1 MEFKVLIPSAKQMKD
16 ESSNFL
22 FYEKKEI
29 FNEEKNEYEIKKY
42 EIESKIIEKLAEYNE
57 EELAKIY
64 ECSEEIAKKEHEN
77 IVNIKEKK
85 AKYKK
90 AIELYNGMMYKNID
104 YLNLKEEEKRYIN
117 ENVEI
122 TTSMYGI
129 IKSDF
134 YIAKHRLD
142 FMQNININVFTD
154 KSIKES
160 VSLKKY
166 FNSEYNK
173 YADEILNVKKLQI
186 ISLLSSEFEE
196 VFSKKYRDQFIKIG
210 FAEEKYDKKEGKI
223 KIKTHSTISKKARG
237 LFVKYLSENKIKRVS
252 DLLNNDIN
260 IYGFMLSKE
269 YSDIELD
276 EKNGIKKVKKIMYI
290 KKY

>member
-1 MEFKVLIPSAKQMKD
+1 
-16 ESSNFL
+16 
-22 FYEKKEI
+22 
-29 FNEEKNEYEIKKY
+29 
-42 EIESKIIEKLAEYNE
+42 
-57 EELAKIY
+57 
-64 ECSEEIAKKEHEN
+64 
-77 IVNIKEKK
+77 
-85 AKYKK
+85 
-90 AIELYNGMMYKNID
+90 
-104 YLNLKEEEKRYIN
+104 
-117 ENVEI
+117 
-122 TTSMYGI
+122 
-129 IKSDF
+129 
-134 YIAKHRLD
+134 
-142 FMQNININVFTD
+142 INVFTD

-160 VSLKKY
+160 LSLKKY

-186 ISLLSSEFEE
+186 ISLVSSEFEE

-210 FAEEKYDKKEGKI
+210 FAEEKYDQKEGKI

-237 LFVKYLSENKIKRVS
+237 LFVKYLSENKIQRVS

>member
-42 EIESKIIEKLAEYNE
+42 EIESKIIETLSEYNE

-64 ECSEEIAKKEHEN
+64 ECSEEIAKKEYEN

-117 ENVEI
+117 
-122 TTSMYGI
+122 
-129 IKSDF
+129 
-134 YIAKHRLD
+134 
-142 FMQNININVFTD
+142 
-154 KSIKES
+154 
-160 VSLKKY
+160 
-166 FNSEYNK
+166 
-173 YADEILNVKKLQI
+173 
-186 ISLLSSEFEE
+186 
-196 VFSKKYRDQFIKIG
+196 
-210 FAEEKYDKKEGKI
+210 
-223 KIKTHSTISKKARG
+223 
-237 LFVKYLSENKIKRVS
+237 
-252 DLLNNDIN
+252 
-260 IYGFMLSKE
+260 
-269 YSDIELD
+269 
-276 EKNGIKKVKKIMYI
+276 
-290 KKY
+290 

>member
-16 ESSNFL
+16 ESSKFL
-22 FYEKKEI
+22 FYDKKEI
-29 FNEEKNEYEIKKY
+29 FNEVKNEYEIKKY
-42 EIESKIIEKLAEYNE
+42 EIESKIIEKLSEYNE

-64 ECSEEIAKKEHEN
+64 ECSEEIAKKEREN
-77 IVNIKEKK
+77 IINIKEKK
-85 AKYKK
+85 SKYKK

-104 YLNLKEEEKRYIN
+104 YLNLKEQEKRYIN

-122 TTSMYGI
+122 ATAMYGI

-142 FMQNININVFTD
+142 FMQNIKIN
-154 KSIKES
+154 KLNNESIKES
-160 VSLKKY
+160 LSLKKY
-166 FNSEYNK
+166 FNSEYNE
-173 YADEILNVKKLQI
+173 YADGILNDKKLI
-186 ISLLSSEFEE
+186 ISLLSSEFED
-196 VFSKKYRDQFIKIG
+196 VFSKKYRDQFIKVG

-237 LFVKYLSENKIKRVS
+237 LFVKYLSENNIQRVS
-252 DLLNNDIN
+252 ELLNNNIN
-260 IYGFMLSKE
+260 IYGFKLSKE

-276 EKNGIKKVKKIMYI
+276 EKKGIKKVKKMMYI
-290 KKY
+290 KKD